1 MARKPESELTI
12 RDHDVK
18 PLNQDWINVGHRL
31 FRVGDK
37 VTATD
42 RFRQTVVGVIRNFE
56 YMNTKASATGTVTY
70 RKRPA
75 YYAAVEYEQATA
87 EKPGSAAVV
96 LDVRKLSPAHP
107 DLPLGRA

>member
-1 MARKPESELTI
+1 LARKPESELTF

-18 PLNQDWINVGHRL
+18 PLNQDWIRVGKRT

-56 YMNTKASATGTVTY
+56 YMDTKSSATATVTY
-70 RKRPA
+70 LKQPV
-75 YYAAVEYEQATA
+75 YYASVEYDPATA
-87 EKPGSAAVV
+87 EKPGTASIA

-107 DLPLGRA
+107 ELPVGRA